1 MTRTV
6 PLPGVFSY
14 VYSIRGKR
22 TLLHGLLQRLPG
34 VVKALLEKG
43 ADPSKKDGKGRTPLD
58 LAKEKGFGEMVKLL
72 EGKG

>member
-1 MTRTV
+1 M
-6 PLPGVFSY
+6 
-14 VYSIRGKR
+14 
-22 TLLHGLLQRLPG
+22 
-34 VVKALLEKG
+34 VKALLEKG